1 MGFNPLS
8 EKGMP
13 IDKQIKNWAELNVR
27 PYNKMEV
34 DPYTRTRIIMM
45 NGIETEAAL
54 FSHQFARHTL
64 DMELKRT
71 LAMSRRL
78 EQQQQKMVNWLIP
91 ADESTLEVTVG
102 YEQVAVDLTA
112 QLART
117 EPDPYI
123 KSALDF
129 ALLEDFDHLY
139 RYANLLEMN
148 HGVNPETIVGELTE
162 IMPGR
167 PTIAEHRH
175 PFDEIRRH
183 YDSRTADI
191 LTKLHVATITAAE
204 QQTMNFYM
212 NVGNRYPDMVGRG
225 LYLEIAQIEE
235 QHVSHYES
243 LADPTMSW
251 FELLLLHEYNECYLY
266 YSCMESESDPR
277 IKRMWEQCLEM
288 EIEHLRIASD
298 LMWQYE
304 NRDAAQLLP
313 AEFPELTIF
322 QSNKEYV
329 RQVLSAET
337 EFTADGTEFV
347 SVDQLPSDARYFR
360 YQQLVNGDG
369 FVPSSEVVEMH
380 IRQKGIDYRFQSEGE
395 HPVSELRSREVV
407 DREVARS

>member
-1 MGFNPLS
+1 
-8 EKGMP
+8 
-13 IDKQIKNWAELNVR
+13 
-27 PYNKMEV
+27 
-34 DPYTRTRIIMM
+34 M
-45 NGIETEAAL
+45 NGIEVESAL

-71 LAMSRRL
+71 LAMSRRV

-91 ADESTLEVTVG
+91 ADESTLEVTIG

-112 QLART
+112 QVAAK

-123 KSALDF
+123 KSAF
-129 ALLEDFDHLY
+129 EFGLLEDFDHLY

-148 HGVNPETIVGELTE
+148 HGIAAEKIVGELTE

-191 LTKLHVATITAAE
+191 LTKLHVATVTAAE

-212 NVGNRYPDMVGRG
+212 TVGNRYPDMVGRG
-225 LYLEIAQIEE
+225 LYMEIAQIEE

-251 FELLLLHEYNECYLY
+251 FERMVMHEYNECYMY
-266 YSCMESESDPR
+266 YSCMESETDPR
-277 IKRMWEQCLEM
+277 IKQIWEQHLEM

-304 NRDAAQLLP
+304 NRDAAQMLP
-313 AEFPELTIF
+313 SEFPELTVF
-322 QSNKEYV
+322 TSNKDYI
-329 RQVLSAET
+329 RQVLSSQVSLT
-337 EFTADGTEFV
+337 GDGTEFV
-347 SVDQLPSDARYFR
+347 PVDGLPSDARYFR

-369 FVPSSEVVEMH
+369 FVPSNEVIEMH
-380 IRQKGIDYRFQSEGE
+380 IRQKGTDYRVQSEGE
-395 HPVSELRSREVV
+395 HPVSELRSRKEV
-407 DREVARS
+407 DKEVARS